1 MDNLKNII
9 VDLMKYAAFSTFCML
24 LLCVSEVR
32 GQSYQLSSPDNRI
45 SVQLHATPD
54 LSYSVMVNDIVVLL
68 PSKMSLSLVDGT
80 LLGINN
86 EKPKASKRSVN
97 ETVKPL
103 YGRAEVYTNVF
114 NELTLQ
120 FNVNYQLIFRA
131 YNNGV
136 AYRFV
141 TSLPGKIKVKEE
153 QINYQFA
160 EDISGWL
167 QTTPTYDFSYEAEFF
182 NKKISTLTPK
192 NMGSMPLVAESN
204 RFYIALTESDLL
216 DYPGHYFV
224 YNGHNGLQGIAPK
237 FVVRDSVGGQ
247 NNFNRIRYESAEYI
261 AETEGTRSF
270 PWRLMV
276 VADKEKDLLYN
287 NLVYLLA
294 TDNKLD
300 DVSWIKPGK
309 VAWDW
314 WNANNLSGVDF
325 KSGFNTETY
334 KYYIDFA
341 AKNHLEYI
349 MMDEGWSDQ
358 FDLLKVNDG
367 SVVTD
372 GSTALSGTLD
382 MPYLFNY
389 AKEKGVGIIL
399 WCVWHTLDRQ
409 MTEALDQFEK
419 WGVKGVKV
427 DFMNRDDQTV
437 VNFYERLAK
446 EAAKRKMI
454 VDFHAAYKP
463 TGLERTYPNILN
475 YEAVQGLEWNKFSN
489 VDILTQ
495 ATILPFTRM
504 LTGPMDYTPGGMYNA
519 KKADF
524 KMSFYRP
531 MTQGTRCNQLAMFT
545 LFYGPFQMLVDAP
558 TAYEA
563 EPVIL
568 EYLASMPSVWDE
580 TICLSGKIGDH
591 AIIARREG
599 STWHVAGLNNWIGKS
614 IQLKFDF
621 LGAGNYKATIFCDG
635 INANRIGND
644 YKMEIR
650 EVNKNTELKM
660 DMANGGGFAI
670 KLEKMNSV
678 N

>member
-1 MDNLKNII
+1 MQKFYSLLNFVANYFALPA
-9 VDLMKYAAFSTFCML
+9 VWVML
-24 LLCVSEVR
+24 FLVSSA
-32 GQSYQLSSPDNRI
+32 QSQTYQLSSPDNKI
-45 SVQLHATPD
+45 SVEINAIPD
-54 LSYSVMVNDIVVLL
+54 VTYSVKYNNTAVLL
-68 PSKMSLSLVDGT
+68 PSKISLSLLKGT
-80 LLGINN
+80 TLAVNN
-86 EKPKASKRSVN
+86 KIPKTSKRSVN
-97 ETVKPL
+97 ENVVPL
-103 YGRAEVYTNVF
+103 YGRASVYNDDF

-120 FNVNYQLIFRA
+120 FSNNYQLVFRA

-141 TSLPGKIKVKEE
+141 TTIAGKIKVKEE
-153 QINYQFA
+153 KIHYQFA
-160 EDISGWL
+160 EDIKGWL
-167 QTTPTYDFSYEAEFF
+167 QTTPSFAFSYEAEFLQQ
-182 NKKISTLTPK
+182 KISTLNPK
-192 NMGSMPLVAESN
+192 RMASMPLVAESN
-204 RFYIALTESDLL
+204 GIQVAITEADLL
-216 DYPGHYFV
+216 DYPGHYFI
-224 YNGHNGLQGIAPK
+224 YNKDNALQGIAPK
-237 FVVRDSVGGQ
+237 YILKDSVGGQ
-247 NNFNRIRYESAEYI
+247 NNFNKVPYELADYI
-261 AETEGTRSF
+261 AETDGTRNF

-276 VADKEKDLLYN
+276 VAEKERDLLYN

-294 TDNKLD
+294 SENRLG
-300 DVSWIKPGK
+300 DVSWVKPGK

-314 WNANNLSGVDF
+314 WNANNLTGVDF

-334 KYYIDFA
+334 KYFIDFA

-409 MTEALDQFEK
+409 MPEALDQFEK

-475 YEAVQGLEWNKFSN
+475 YEAVQGLEWSKFST

-495 ATILPFTRM
+495 ATIVPFTRM
-504 LTGPMDYTPGGMYNA
+504 LAGPMDYTPGGMYNA
-519 KKADF
+519 NKADY

-531 MTQGTRCNQLAMFT
+531 MTMGTRCNQLAMFT
-545 LFYGPFQMLVDAP
+545 MYYGPFQMLADAP

-568 EYLASMPSVWDE
+568 EYLSAMPSVWDE
-580 TICLSGKIGDH
+580 TIPLGGKIGDH
-591 AIIARREG
+591 ALIARRKG
-599 STWHVAGLNNWIGKS
+599 TTWHVAGLNNWTAKS
-614 IQLKFDF
+614 VELKFDF
-621 LGAGNYKATIFCDG
+621 LGMGNYRATIFTDG

-644 YKMEIR
+644 YIKE
-650 EVNKNTELKM
+650 EKSLNSSTSLKI

-670 KLEKMNSV
+670 MLEKIK
-678 N
+678 